1 MKPHT
6 THTNPY
12 PPTVL
17 LNLVS
22 TYWWNVSVI
31 FFLFSVPV
39 KFRLLPFWRVPFRY
53 PRVHL
58 LLPTPPTP
66 FLPFPCQSTRRSVLC
81 CAPSPVRACRKRSI
95 SESSDSSSDG
105 SNSGS
110 RHHHKKSSRS
120 RKLTEVE
127 RLAEM
132 ERQRRQKEAE
142 QKVSF
147 SLFGFSMTL
156 L

>member
-1 MKPHT
+1 MFRSFSFSFLC
-6 THTNPY
+6 
-12 PPTVL
+12 L
-17 LNLVS
+17 LNS
-22 TYWWNVSVI
+22 GYS
-31 FFLFSVPV
+31 LFGG
-39 KFRLLPFWRVPFRY
+39 FPFGIRACICY
-53 PRVHL
+53 YQL
-58 LLPTPPTP
+58 PPTP

-147 SLFGFSMTL
+147 LLFGFSMTL
-156 L
+156 WSLFSLLLMNHFIRLF